1 MRYEHC
7 AQCHILCHI
16 KTKGGTETQKPVV
29 ILDYN
34 HTMGGMDKA
43 DQELT
48 FYPVM
53 RKQQK
58 RYYKKI
64 FHHLLEH
71 CLWNAYVL
79 FLQHSD
85 KQLSKPK
92 VEHAD
97 FLWMMVDHIFTECL
111 PRTDEARRLGPLP
124 TMDSSCDHLT
134 GRHFLEYV
142 PPTEK
147 KTEPTRMCVVCCSR
161 RKADGKK
168 VRKETRF
175 HCPV

>member
-1 MRYEHC
+1 
-7 AQCHILCHI
+7 
-16 KTKGGTETQKPVV
+16 
-29 ILDYN
+29 
-34 HTMGGMDKA
+34 MGGVDKA

-64 FHHLLEH
+64 FRHLLEQ

-79 FLQHSD
+79 FVQHSD
-85 KQLSKPK
+85 RQRS

-97 FLWMMVDHIFTECL
+97 FLWMAADCILVEHKTQEAAKT
-111 PRTDEARRLGPLP
+111 PGRRTANVGNPGR
-124 TMDSSCDHLT
+124 LT
-134 GRHFLEYV
+134 GRHFVDYI
-142 PPTEK
+142 PPTTK
-147 KTEPTRMCVVCCSR
+147 KVARTRKWVVCCSV
-161 RKADGKK
+161 RKPDVKK

-175 HCPV
+175 YCPDCDVGLCVTPCFRDYHTKANY